1 MKRKHNNIDSI
12 LKLFKSYQPR
22 PQDVVFKNG
31 NFMNSHPGSHQLCIS
46 IIENICEYQYC
57 ASDKMKEGF
66 IFGIIS
72 TVVSASPSGIFIER
86 SCSASKEQ
94 WRMMTIKEVFTKIKE
109 ELEESYTDYSGA
121 DEGNQGACT
130 ELQKTIQLLFTQ
142 HRILH
147 ELLNEPGSFTNDCF
161 EDMIEDDEA
170 CDYNKNQEFYFAEK
184 KSQNNIIR
192 IL

>member
-1 MKRKHNNIDSI
+1 
-12 LKLFKSYQPR
+12 
-22 PQDVVFKNG
+22 
-31 NFMNSHPGSHQLCIS
+31 
-46 IIENICEYQYC
+46 
-57 ASDKMKEGF
+57 MKEQF

-72 TVVSASPSGIFIER
+72 TVVSPSPSRIFVER
-86 SCSASKEQ
+86 SSSENKQQ
-94 WRMMTIKEVFTKIKE
+94 WTIMTIKEVFTKIKE
-109 ELEESYTDYSGA
+109 ELGESYTDYSGA

-147 ELLNEPGSFTNDCF
+147 ELLNEPGSFTNECF

-184 KSQNNIIR
+184 RVKIIS
-192 IL
+192 